1 MRFLGIRT
9 IAAFLIAP
17 WATILLFLL
26 RAAGN
31 SPQTTGVWLEFAAA
45 SAGTLQLATFTYP
58 ALLLGIPIWC
68 LFRRRGIRSW
78 VLYALAG
85 GVIGIA
91 YLFLLLG
98 PSLPALAVG
107 FLSGMASGAL
117 FRAVYG
123 TREGPM
129 RFLDIRTIAAFLIA
143 PWATMIPLLMLSE
156 VMSPPP
162 TTGVWSTG
170 GSRWA
175 FQGALLTYSAL
186 LPCVPVWFLFQ
197 WKGIRSWVWYG
208 LAGGLIGIAYMF
220 LLSYIFPLS
229 RSGFA
234 VPDLPGELAF
244 AFFCGIASTTLF
256 RAVDSPSLWK

>member
-1 MRFLGIRT
+1 MRFLDIRT

-26 RAAGN
+26 RAVGN

-45 SAGTLQLATFTYP
+45 STAILQVAIFTYP

-68 LFRRRGIRSW
+68 LFRWRGIRSW

-98 PSLPALAVG
+98 PSLRALAVG

-117 FRAVYG
+117 FMAVYG

-143 PWATMIPLLMLSE
+143 PWATIIPLLLLSE

-162 TTGVWSTG
+162 TTGAWSTG

-175 FQGALLTYSAL
+175 LQGALLTYLAL
-186 LPCVPVWFLFQ
+186 LPGIPVWCLFQ
-197 WKGIRSWVWYG
+197 WRGIQSWVWYA
-208 LAGGLIGIAYMF
+208 LAGGVIGIAYMF
-220 LLSYIFPLS
+220 LLSYMFPLS

-234 VPDLPGELAF
+234 VPDLRDELAF
-244 AFFCGIASTTLF
+244 AFLCGIASATLF
-256 RAVDSPSLWK
+256 RVVDSTR